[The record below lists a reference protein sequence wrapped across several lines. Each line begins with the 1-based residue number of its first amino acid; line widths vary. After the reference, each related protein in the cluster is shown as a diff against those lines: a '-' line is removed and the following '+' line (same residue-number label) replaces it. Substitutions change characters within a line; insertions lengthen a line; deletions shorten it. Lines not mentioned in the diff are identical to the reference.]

1 MPYKNKSARWVNGSH
16 NLTSPYCKDRLPSSR
31 LPTSVASQLT
41 GTDFFLRGMLKSQ
54 VYATRPRTIQEL
66 KEIIVVEFEAI
77 QQDTLLTILC
87 QVSRRWKLH
96 KKMTPLSPEAP
107 YPGVSILKPL
117 MGVDP
122 NLFTNLESFFTMNY
136 PLFEV
141 LLCVE
146 DESDPAIMLVRSL
159 MKKYPNVD
167 SRLFTG
173 GASVGVNPKINNM
186 YPGYMAAKYDMLL
199 ISDSGIRM
207 KEDTLLD
214 MVLHMTEFIG
224 LVHQMPFTC
233 DRKGFAAT
241 LEKIYFG
248 TAQARIYLSADF
260 LGIICHTGMS
270 TLMRKSLIDDV
281 GGLAKFGC
289 YLAEDFFFAK
299 SLTNRGWKM
308 RISSQPAWQNSG
320 LCEISSF
327 QARLTRWA
335 KLRVAMVPFTIILE
349 PLSECMVLGA
359 FASWAVSFLFNWD
372 PLSFYLVHI
381 LLWFICDWILISIV
395 QNGSLPFNK
404 FDFVVG
410 WLFRE
415 CSSLYLFLRF
425 LLPFGN
431 DRKNKQK
438 LEKLQISD
446 DLIDATIIIIII
458 IIINNN
464 CFQPVAGKYMF
475 SFDFKINKKKLSGA
489 IISFGF
495 YLHYVDVPGYD
506 HHAFTNCSAS
516 MAEAKVWQFQRT
528 SNFLTS
534 TLKTVVGGEMSDVV
548 SKEEIQ
554 ATWPQEGGKTNVATG
569 EEERQATGPQERRR
583 DERCGLREG
592 RRDEEHGLRRR
603 GGTSDV
609 ASGG

>member
-1 MPYKNKSARWVNGSH
+1 MVYFSSH
-16 NLTSPYCKDRLPSSR
+16 PPVYEKDTKIFVWNCALHSDSD
-31 LPTSVASQLT
+31 SDSDVVFDFCAHAHIGGCGEEG
-41 GTDFFLRGMLKSQ
+41 GT
-54 VYATRPRTIQEL
+54 A
-66 KEIIVVEFEAI
+66 
-77 QQDTLLTILC
+77 
-87 QVSRRWKLH
+87 RRWKLH
-96 KKMTPLSPEAP
+96 KKMTPLPPEAP

-136 PLFEV
+136 PLFEL

-146 DESDPAIMLVRSL
+146 DESDPAIMLARSL

-186 YPGYMAAKYDMLL
+186 YPAYMAAKYDMLL

-381 LLWFICDWILISIV
+381 LLWFLCDWILISIV

-415 CSSLYLFLRF
+415 CSSLYLFLVALWNPSIRWRARTYKLRWGGVAEEMKPKSEKVRAEF
-425 LLPFGN
+425 RTIYFTLLIA
-431 DRKNKQK
+431 
-438 LEKLQISD
+438 LETPRYL
-446 DLIDATIIIIII
+446 T
-458 IIINNN
+458 
-464 CFQPVAGKYMF
+464 VH
-475 SFDFKINKKKLSGA
+475 A
-489 IISFGF
+489 I
-495 YLHYVDVPGYD
+495 
-506 HHAFTNCSAS
+506 
-516 MAEAKVWQFQRT
+516 
-528 SNFLTS
+528 
-534 TLKTVVGGEMSDVV
+534 
-548 SKEEIQ
+548 
-554 ATWPQEGGKTNVATG
+554 
-569 EEERQATGPQERRR
+569 
-583 DERCGLREG
+583 
-592 RRDEEHGLRRR
+592 
-603 GGTSDV
+603 
-609 ASGG
+609 

>member
-1 MPYKNKSARWVNGSH
+1 MYRSGDFTR
-16 NLTSPYCKDRLPSSR
+16 
-31 LPTSVASQLT
+31 VA
-41 GTDFFLRGMLKSQ
+41 D
-54 VYATRPRTIQEL
+54 AAPEL
-66 KEIIVVEFEAI
+66 KLGESRAMGDHVMFPTPRIISLLALSASVNEVDPNVRCKGVKPQGEVRGVHRSFKTAKPIGPEPQEPRPHCSANAMTRW
-77 QQDTLLTILC
+77 QLNTLPHRVQPISGPA
-87 QVSRRWKLH
+87 QRWKLH
-96 KKMTPLSPEAP
+96 KKMTPLPPEAP

-136 PLFEV
+136 PLFEL

-146 DESDPAIMLVRSL
+146 DESDPAIMLARSL

-186 YPGYMAAKYDMLL
+186 YPAYMAAKYDMLL

-320 LCEISSF
+320 LCEISCF

-381 LLWFICDWILISIV
+381 LLWFLCDWILISIV
-395 QNGSLPFNK
+395 QNF
-404 FDFVVG
+404 FM
-410 WLFRE
+410 
-415 CSSLYLFLRF
+415 
-425 LLPFGN
+425 
-431 DRKNKQK
+431 
-438 LEKLQISD
+438 
-446 DLIDATIIIIII
+446 
-458 IIINNN
+458 INH
-464 CFQPVAGKYMF
+464 
-475 SFDFKINKKKLSGA
+475 L
-489 IISFGF
+489 
-495 YLHYVDVPGYD
+495 
-506 HHAFTNCSAS
+506 
-516 MAEAKVWQFQRT
+516 
-528 SNFLTS
+528 
-534 TLKTVVGGEMSDVV
+534 
-548 SKEEIQ
+548 
-554 ATWPQEGGKTNVATG
+554 
-569 EEERQATGPQERRR
+569 
-583 DERCGLREG
+583 
-592 RRDEEHGLRRR
+592 
-603 GGTSDV
+603 
-609 ASGG
+609 

>member
-1 MPYKNKSARWVNGSH
+1 
-16 NLTSPYCKDRLPSSR
+16 
-31 LPTSVASQLT
+31 
-41 GTDFFLRGMLKSQ
+41 
-54 VYATRPRTIQEL
+54 
-66 KEIIVVEFEAI
+66 
-77 QQDTLLTILC
+77 
-87 QVSRRWKLH
+87 
-96 KKMTPLSPEAP
+96 MTPLSPEVP

-122 NLFTNLESFFTMNY
+122 NLFSNLESFFTMNY

-186 YPGYMAAKYDMLL
+186 YPAYMAAKYDMLL

-381 LLWFICDWILISIV
+381 LMWFICDWILISIV
-395 QNGSLPFNK
+395 QKNIHTEIKQTSLEIGIYNLTDSSSNYGLFMTVHKEFLDSSNGSLPFNK

-415 CSSLYLFLRF
+415 CSSLYLFLY
-425 LLPFGN
+425 
-431 DRKNKQK
+431 
-438 LEKLQISD
+438 SH
-446 DLIDATIIIIII
+446 
-458 IIINNN
+458 
-464 CFQPVAGKYMF
+464 
-475 SFDFKINKKKLSGA
+475 INKDGILWRK
-489 IISFGF
+489 
-495 YLHYVDVPGYD
+495 
-506 HHAFTNCSAS
+506 
-516 MAEAKVWQFQRT
+516 
-528 SNFLTS
+528 
-534 TLKTVVGGEMSDVV
+534 GGEILMKNREFSLNCVHRD
-548 SKEEIQ
+548 
-554 ATWPQEGGKTNVATG
+554 KT
-569 EEERQATGPQERRR
+569 
-583 DERCGLREG
+583 RENY
-592 RRDEEHGLRRR
+592 
-603 GGTSDV
+603 
-609 ASGG
+609 

>member
-1 MPYKNKSARWVNGSH
+1 MDDHTEIQLSAWVVNLYNHFPRSINMETPYT
-16 NLTSPYCKDRLPSSR
+16 NLIAIALSSILIIR
-31 LPTSVASQLT
+31 RAS
-41 GTDFFLRGMLKSQ
+41 
-54 VYATRPRTIQEL
+54 
-66 KEIIVVEFEAI
+66 VVECHRFRHI
-77 QQDTLLTILC
+77 LNHSVSQPKPRSDLCLLLTLWYDDDGTWLYQNI
-87 QVSRRWKLH
+87 
-96 KKMTPLSPEAP
+96 E
-107 YPGVSILKPL
+107 Y
-117 MGVDP
+117 
-122 NLFTNLESFFTMNY
+122 
-136 PLFEV
+136 
-141 LLCVE
+141 
-146 DESDPAIMLVRSL
+146 LV
-159 MKKYPNVD
+159 
-167 SRLFTG
+167 
-173 GASVGVNPKINNM
+173 
-186 YPGYMAAKYDMLL
+186 
-199 ISDSGIRM
+199 

-410 WLFRE
+410 WLFHQKSFSKR
-415 CSSLYLFLRF
+415 SPMMHLH
-425 LLPFGN
+425 
-431 DRKNKQK
+431 QK
-438 LEKLQISD
+438 LKSKRTE
-446 DLIDATIIIIII
+446 
-458 IIINNN
+458 
-464 CFQPVAGKYMF
+464 
-475 SFDFKINKKKLSGA
+475 
-489 IISFGF
+489 
-495 YLHYVDVPGYD
+495 
-506 HHAFTNCSAS
+506 SA
-516 MAEAKVWQFQRT
+516 
-528 SNFLTS
+528 
-534 TLKTVVGGEMSDVV
+534 
-548 SKEEIQ
+548 
-554 ATWPQEGGKTNVATG
+554 
-569 EEERQATGPQERRR
+569 
-583 DERCGLREG
+583 
-592 RRDEEHGLRRR
+592 
-603 GGTSDV
+603 
-609 ASGG
+609 